1 MSDRADRRE
10 ERTRDAIAK
19 TGATMREAAAKGGKQ
34 LTQTEAV
41 SRAIKARERGDIIRS
56 QP

>member
-19 TGATMREAAAKGGKQ
+19 TGATLREAAAKGGKQ

-56 QP
+56 QS